1 MKIKDII
8 AGIGFMSFLI
18 GASAD
23 LEYSD
28 LRIVAVMVFGGLFL
42 FWFFAKDYEE
52 TE

>member
-8 AGIGFMSFLI
+8 AGIGFLTFLI

-28 LRIVAVMVFGGLFL
+28 LRVVAVMVFGGLFL
-42 FWFFAKDYEE
+42 FWLFAKDYKES
-52 TE
+52 

>member
-1 MKIKDII
+1 MKIKEII
-8 AGIGFMSFLI
+8 AGIGFLTFLI

-28 LRIVAVMVFGGLFL
+28 LRIVAAMVLGGLFL

-52 TE
+52 N